1 MMEGNTTMEFRVTVS
16 LGQDSADPTTLNDR
30 TAALQGSVTVG
41 TVLIDVVKAAIQLVL
56 PVHADDA
63 LQAVNQGTRIAAQA
77 IQAAA
82 LHQPTSIVV
91 VEAEAV
97 TTAVAEEDL
106 LPHQPS

>member
-1 MMEGNTTMEFRVTVS
+1 MEFRVTVS

-56 PVHADDA
+56 PVRADDA
-63 LQAVNQGTRIAAQA
+63 LQAVNQAGRIAAQA
-77 IQAAA
+77 IKAAA
-82 LHQPTSIVV
+82 LDQPTSIVV

-97 TTAVAEEDL
+97 TTAVAEKNL